1 MPLDKQELAM
11 GTRLT
16 GRYKKQDYT
25 CEVVQTEE
33 GIRYRLADG
42 REFKSLS
49 AAGMAITGGAVNGWR
64 FWSLTGAAGPPGAQA
79 AESTPT
85 EATPAAT
92 PAAAGAKHKVI
103 KRTPNQKGVPEGQVK
118 WFCSACMSG
127 FLANAGETPE
137 VCPQGHRAETDGNGQ
152 VVTTEPQGEPE
163 EALPF

>member
-1 MPLDKQELAM
+1 MAIEKQEFTV
-11 GTRLT
+11 GTKLT

-25 CEVVQTEE
+25 CAVVQAED
-33 GIRYRLADG
+33 GMRYRLQDG

-64 FWSLTGAAGPPGAQA
+64 FWSLTGAAGEPGAQE
-79 AESTPT
+79 AESTPP
-85 EATPAAT
+85 EAPATPT
-92 PAAAGAKHKVI
+92 GGKHKVI

-118 WFCSACMSG
+118 WFCSACMGG

-137 VCPQGHRAETDGNGQ
+137 SCPQGHRAESDGNGQ
-152 VVTTEPQGEPE
+152 VVTTEPQAEAE